1 MKIAKLKF
9 TLVILL
15 AVLCGCAKPEIRN
28 LNSKGMN
35 IICFG
40 DSITFGYGVDPA
52 DSYPSVLGPMV
63 KFPVINAGV
72 DGNTTFDALERLETD
87 VLEKDPRL
95 VIVEFCGND
104 FLSCVPLRNTVENL
118 SIIIDRIQAKG
129 AMVAL
134 VDISSGV
141 LLRQYRQ
148 ALKKLAAQKKAI
160 FIPVVMDKILTNSSM
175 KSDFFHPNARGYKLI
190 AERVLRGISEYLK

>member
-28 LNSKGMN
+28 LNSKGTN